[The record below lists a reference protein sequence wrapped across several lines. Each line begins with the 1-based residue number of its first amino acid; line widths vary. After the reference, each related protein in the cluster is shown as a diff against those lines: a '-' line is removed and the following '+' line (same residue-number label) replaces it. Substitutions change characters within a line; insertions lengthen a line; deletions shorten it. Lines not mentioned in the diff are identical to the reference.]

1 MNNVPS
7 HTALASWQ
15 PEHGDREITVS
26 DDTGPLAI
34 IPLPGVGRPGSA
46 DLDYALSVLGYTR
59 TSRWADVASG
69 LSADC
74 EAIRRKS

>member
-7 HTALASWQ
+7 HTALASWL

-34 IPLPGVGRPGSA
+34 IPLPSTGQPGRA
-46 DLDYALSVLGYTR
+46 ELDYALNVLGFTR
-59 TSRWADVASG
+59 TGPWADTGSG
-69 LSADC
+69 LVADC
-74 EAIRRKS
+74 EPIR